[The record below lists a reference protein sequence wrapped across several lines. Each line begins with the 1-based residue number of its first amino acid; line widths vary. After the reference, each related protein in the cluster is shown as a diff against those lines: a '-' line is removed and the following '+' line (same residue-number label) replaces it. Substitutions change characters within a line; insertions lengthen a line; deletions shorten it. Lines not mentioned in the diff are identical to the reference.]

1 VPIARYF
8 IIVGGTLAALLLIAG
23 WCLPTPPAMFANQ
36 LAIDRSII
44 RIKSARK
51 WPEKVVLNTSQ
62 PTITPPAVE
71 EPPVAQSVR
80 LPPDEAG
87 DQSNLEA
94 LAQLKPDAP
103 SAAVHHPTLR
113 IKHGL
118 ARTARKA
125 CGQRSRYTSA
135 SKSGSGDC
143 CQFGW
148 IDNGQTSS
156 NAMSRRH
163 AASSW
168 PMDWRRSHREELKD
182 KQLLSSRT
190 ELRSYRLNGSGMNKI
205 VRTTSATLCSIKRRN
220 VHVQTCNRCSDSAC
234 CRLVVDNPFCSGCNI

>member
-1 VPIARYF
+1 MPIARYF
-8 IIVGGTLAALLLIAG
+8 IIVGGTFAALLFIAG

-51 WPEKVVLNTSQ
+51 WPEKVVLDTSQ

-71 EPPVAQSVR
+71 EPRAAQSVR
-80 LPPDEAG
+80 PPPDGAG

-94 LAQLKPDAP
+94 LAQLKPDTP
-103 SAAVHHPTLR
+103 SAAVDHRTLR
-113 IKHGL
+113 IKRGL
-118 ARTARKA
+118 ARTARSTRVA
-125 CGQRSRYTSA
+125 RGLVTRRLVRA
-135 SKSGSGDC
+135 EAGGGC

-148 IDNGQTSS
+148 IDDGQTSS

-168 PMDWRRSHREELKD
+168 PMDWPAL
-182 KQLLSSRT
+182 T
-190 ELRSYRLNGSGMNKI
+190 
-205 VRTTSATLCSIKRRN
+205 RRN
-220 VHVQTCNRCSDSAC
+220 
-234 CRLVVDNPFCSGCNI
+234 

>member
-8 IIVGGTLAALLLIAG
+8 IFVGGTLAALLLIAG

-51 WPEKVVLNTSQ
+51 WPEKVVLDTSQ
-62 PTITPPAVE
+62 PTITSPAVE
-71 EPPVAQSVR
+71 EPPVAQLVR
-80 LPPDEAG
+80 LPSDEAR

-94 LAQLKPDAP
+94 LAQLKPDTP
-103 SAAVHHPTLR
+103 SAAVDHPAVG
-113 IKHGL
+113 IKRGL
-118 ARTARKA
+118 AGTAR
-125 CGQRSRYTSA
+125 
-135 SKSGSGDC
+135 SKRVARGPVARRLAGAEAGGSC

-148 IDNGQTSS
+148 IDNGQTGS

-168 PMDWRRSHREELKD
+168 PMDW
-182 KQLLSSRT
+182 
-190 ELRSYRLNGSGMNKI
+190 
-205 VRTTSATLCSIKRRN
+205 SALTGRN
-220 VHVQTCNRCSDSAC
+220 
-234 CRLVVDNPFCSGCNI
+234 